1 MHLLG
6 SLGRLYMFILLV
18 LLFLGAG
25 FALWQLMDFLHE
37 KMASKKTSVKQSMVK
52 TNGVIEKLG
61 SALSAKVKGGKF
73 DMTNNWLKL
82 AVFSLVGIVISV
94 MVLGFLSSANSQ
106 GMQPGAMANM
116 NGVAMNGNMNGGMN
130 MATPVGNMQMAGGM
144 NGYGNMG
151 MNTNANMMMQL
162 NQMQMMV
169 NQMQQQMATMNNMNN
184 MNNMNSSSN
193 MSSGG
198 SMGMMN
204 MGMSGGSN
212 MNSSSSSSGS
222 MGGMM

>member
-6 SLGRLYMFILLV
+6 SLGRMYMFVLLM

-25 FALWQLMDFLHE
+25 FALWQGVDYLHE
-37 KMASKKTSVKQSMVK
+37 RISNKKS
-52 TNGVIEKLG
+52 GVISKVQN
-61 SALSAKVKGGKF
+61 AVRAKVKGGKLN
-73 DMTNNWLKL
+73 MTNNWLKL

-94 MVLGFLSSANSQ
+94 MVLGFLSANSQ
-106 GMQPGAMANM
+106 NMQPAMANM
-116 NGVAMNGNMNGGMN
+116 NGTANMNGGMN
-130 MATPVGNMQMAGGM
+130 MATPVGNMQMTGGM
-144 NGYGNMG
+144 NGYANMG

-162 NQMQMMV
+162 NQMQMMI

-184 MNNMNSSSN
+184 MNNTSSSN

-198 SMGMMN
+198 GMGMGMMN

-212 MNSSSSSSGS
+212 MNSSSSSSGGG